1 MSEKESELIQH
12 LSAGDKFQLLVT
24 KAGGMAARHA
34 FQEWLQIAIAL
45 GMQQELFFAVKEKQ
59 LVETIEGLEA
69 EIVES
74 KREEAP
80 SGAQEGTSGNPEPKE
95 GGGGSA
101 LEKLRA
107 RNNPQPTEGKA

>member
-1 MSEKESELIQH
+1 MSEKESELLQH

-24 KAGGMAARHA
+24 KAGGMAARHQ
-34 FQEWLQIAIAL
+34 FQEWMQTAIAL
-45 GMQQELFFAVKEKQ
+45 AMQQELFAYATEQQHLK
-59 LVETIEGLEA
+59 TIEGLEA
-69 EIVES
+69 EIVQI
-74 KREEAP
+74 KREETPARAP
-80 SGAQEGTSGNPEPKE
+80 EVTEGNSEHKE